1 MNEIEVHIELDGATH
16 RAGTLRVQARSVG
29 TAADSAR
36 PAEERNSIP
45 WVWLYGLCGLSAE
58 ASVPGWAA
66 RVTPDEA
73 RIAAAYATIE
83 LNGFAPHDSPSF
95 SLSHILRRFG
105 PIPYQIRI
113 ILGWIGG
120 MDMATADLRDGGRL
134 KDIHAFID
142 GLYDHDL
149 HAKRVDSLAAA
160 TLGVMTGASLA
171 VAMIGQALAQA
182 RGLRTKHAIKQVDRL
197 LSNKGIDVWGS
208 FARWVP
214 HLIGTRE
221 AVSVAMDWT
230 DFDGD
235 DQATLAFNLV
245 TDHGRAM
252 PLMWL
257 SVWKDELKT
266 QRNAFEDA
274 CLLRLSQLVPPGCR
288 VTILAD
294 RGFGDHKLFAH
305 LADLGFGYVIRFRGN
320 THVTDASGET
330 RTAAEWVGKSGRARK
345 LRAARVTASH
355 AQQVGAVVCVHARDM
370 KEPWCLAASDAEA
383 PAGNLIKQYARR
395 WTIDIDQPWRLSR
408 FKVGLIGVPRRWRQ
422 AAPGWGRSPDRLQ
435 IGDRGGVGGHQLCH
449 AGAGFDRAAA

>member
-1 MNEIEVHIELDGATH
+1 
-16 RAGTLRVQARSVG
+16 
-29 TAADSAR
+29 
-36 PAEERNSIP
+36 
-45 WVWLYGLCGLSAE
+45 
-58 ASVPGWAA
+58 
-66 RVTPDEA
+66 
-73 RIAAAYATIE
+73 
-83 LNGFAPHDSPSF
+83 
-95 SLSHILRRFG
+95 
-105 PIPYQIRI
+105 
-113 ILGWIGG
+113 
-120 MDMATADLRDGGRL
+120 MATADLRDGGRL

-395 WTIDIDQPWRLSR
+395 WTIEPSFRDTKDLR
-408 FKVGLIGVPRRWRQ
+408 FGMGMAELRIAEPERR
-422 AAPGWGRSPDRLQ
+422 DRLLL
-435 IGDRGGVGGHQLCH
+435 ISAFAMALLTMLGAAGESLGMDRMLKSNTSKTRTHSLFRQGCMLYELIPNMPEHRLLPLMQRFAEMLARSGLLC
-449 AGAGFDRAAA
+449 RLVPVVQ